1 MRNKEVEKL
10 YKGKD
15 YIETI
20 ITIRTPIT
28 EDLKT
33 EIRSKPYGIKA
44 MYETINSNIEDIIM
58 DNLESDILEIDSN
71 VKGELKNI
79 CLCYKNYNIAKR
91 SE

>member
-1 MRNKEVEKL
+1 
-10 YKGKD
+10 
-15 YIETI
+15 
-20 ITIRTPIT
+20 
-28 EDLKT
+28 
-33 EIRSKPYGIKA
+33 